1 MLARD
6 IFLYA
11 VNAIRRKKTRKILA
25 ILGVAI
31 GIAAIVSLIS
41 LSQGFQEAVR
51 VQFQKGFSADTVIVT
66 TQSTDF
72 LETESDFDLYL
83 NDTQIINQI
92 DNVKS
97 SVALIQKT
105 CFLKI
110 GEREISVIVVGLDFE
125 KYSEI
130 YPNTFRSREGDIL
143 SYQNLSV
150 IIGSRINDPWKN
162 QTKYGEINDSVNIT
176 WTTRNGFQIENKT
189 YQTNLLAILEDVG
202 SASIGGPA
210 DNGVYIP
217 IETAQDFFETNK
229 TTTIIVQLNGSSEK
243 LIDQTS
249 KTIQDSFGGRV
260 QVVTPQ
266 AVLNAISSIVS
277 TIELFL
283 TGISAISLLVAG
295 VGIMNIMLTSLM
307 ERTREIGILK
317 AVGMFKRTVLAIFLN
332 EALIIGLIGSV
343 VGILL
348 GIGLAT
354 AIDQF
359 GLVSGLA
366 SGTESTFIGEI
377 RIVPVFSLNLI
388 FYSFGFGVIISIIF
402 GLYPAWRAGK
412 LTAVDALRH
421 E

>member
-176 WTTRNGFQIENKT
+176 WTTRNC
-189 YQTNLLAILEDVG
+189 
-202 SASIGGPA
+202 
-210 DNGVYIP
+210 
-217 IETAQDFFETNK
+217 
-229 TTTIIVQLNGSSEK
+229 
-243 LIDQTS
+243 
-249 KTIQDSFGGRV
+249 
-260 QVVTPQ
+260 
-266 AVLNAISSIVS
+266 
-277 TIELFL
+277 
-283 TGISAISLLVAG
+283 
-295 VGIMNIMLTSLM
+295 
-307 ERTREIGILK
+307 
-317 AVGMFKRTVLAIFLN
+317 FKI
-332 EALIIGLIGSV
+332 
-343 VGILL
+343 
-348 GIGLAT
+348 
-354 AIDQF
+354 
-359 GLVSGLA
+359 
-366 SGTESTFIGEI
+366 
-377 RIVPVFSLNLI
+377 
-388 FYSFGFGVIISIIF
+388 
-402 GLYPAWRAGK
+402 
-412 LTAVDALRH
+412 
-421 E
+421 